1 MDQMREKKP
10 VRSALLVIDV
20 QKGLFQRASPIY
32 HPEEVLAN
40 INILVDRAHRAGVP
54 VIYVQ
59 HANENTLVRD
69 SDRWQLHPAIQPL
82 EQERIV
88 HKRHANAFD
97 ETSLDQ
103 ELRAKGV
110 RQLVIT
116 GMLTHG
122 CVRATCIGAHQLGY
136 QVVLVEDGH
145 SNFSKR
151 ALWVIRYWN
160 RTLNASGIVTL
171 KATREIEF

>member
-1 MDQMREKKP
+1 MNQTKKTKP
-10 VRSALLVIDV
+10 ARAALLVIDV
-20 QKGLFQRASPIY
+20 QMGLFERVTPMY
-32 HPEEVLAN
+32 HPEEVLGN
-40 INILVDRAHRAGVP
+40 INTLVGRAHEASVP

-59 HANENTLVRD
+59 HANENTLVQD

-88 HKRHANAFD
+88 HKRHPNAFE

-110 RQLVIT
+110 QQLVIT

-145 SNFSKR
+145 SNFSPR
-151 ALWVIRYWN
+151 ALWLIRHWN
-160 RTLNASGIVTL
+160 RSLAKSGIVTV
-171 KATREIEF
+171 KATQEIEF

>member
-1 MDQMREKKP
+1 MNQTKKTKP
-10 VRSALLVIDV
+10 TRAALLVIDV
-20 QKGLFQRASPIY
+20 QMGLFERATPIY

-40 INILVDRAHRAGVP
+40 INILVDRAHRACVP

-69 SDRWQLHPAIQPL
+69 SDRWQLHPAIRPL
-82 EQERIV
+82 EEERIL
-88 HKRHANAFD
+88 HKRHPNAFE

-103 ELRAKGV
+103 ELRERNV

-136 QVVLVEDGH
+136 EVVLVEDGH
-145 SNFSKR
+145 SNFSRR
-151 ALWVIRYWN
+151 ALWLIRYWN
-160 RTLNASGIVTL
+160 RAL
-171 KATREIEF
+171 TRAGS

>member
-1 MDQMREKKP
+1 MNQTKKTKP
-10 VRSALLVIDV
+10 TRTALLLIDV
-20 QKGLFQRASPIY
+20 QRGLFERATPIY

-40 INILVDRAHRAGVP
+40 INILVGRAHQAGVP

-69 SDRWQLHPAIQPL
+69 SNRWQLHPAIQPL
-82 EQERIV
+82 EEERIL
-88 HKRHANAFD
+88 HKRHPNAFE
-97 ETSLDQ
+97 ETPLDQ
-103 ELRAKGV
+103 ELRERNV

-136 QVVLVEDGH
+136 EVVLVEDGH
-145 SNFSKR
+145 SNFSQR
-151 ALWVIRYWN
+151 ALWLIRYWN
-160 RTLNASGIVTL
+160 RTLHESEIVTL
-171 KATREIEF
+171 KATREIQF